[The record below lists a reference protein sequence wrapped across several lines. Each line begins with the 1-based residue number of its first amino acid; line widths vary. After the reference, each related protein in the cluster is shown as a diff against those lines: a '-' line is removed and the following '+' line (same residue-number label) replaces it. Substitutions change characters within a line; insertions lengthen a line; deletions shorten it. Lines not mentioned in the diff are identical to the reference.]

1 MEKLK
6 TTISIEDFYK
16 SDMTLMSLP
25 NDEPLFTLIQKNNK
39 LYTMFLLQER
49 TLIKKKQLLYITEIL
64 VTEPKITDLSDLID
78 SKTTVFEFLSKS
90 KNFKIRKINDLTF
103 QNQTLD
109 NVTSI
114 ENKLPKKDTYLQLDK
129 EYKNKIINYIQNTI
143 RTTYKWKL
151 INKH

>member
-78 SKTTVFEFLSKS
+78 SKTTVFEYFSKS
-90 KNFKIRKINDLTF
+90 KNFKIRKINNLTF
-103 QNQTLD
+103 PNQTLD
-109 NVTSI
+109 NVISI
-114 ENKLPKKDTYLQLDK
+114 ENKLPKKNTYLLLDK

-143 RTTYKWKL
+143 RME
-151 INKH
+151 

>member
-6 TTISIEDFYK
+6 STISIEDFYK

-78 SKTTVFEFLSKS
+78 SKTTVFEYFSKS
-90 KNFKIRKINDLTF
+90 KNFKIRKINNLTF
-103 QNQTLD
+103 PNQTLD
-109 NVTSI
+109 NVISI
-114 ENKLPKKDTYLQLDK
+114 ENKLPKKDTYLLLDK

-143 RTTYKWKL
+143 RME
-151 INKH
+151 

>member
-1 MEKLK
+1 
-6 TTISIEDFYK
+6 
-16 SDMTLMSLP
+16 
-25 NDEPLFTLIQKNNK
+25 
-39 LYTMFLLQER
+39 MFLLQDR
-49 TLIKKKQLLYITEIL
+49 VLLKKKLLLYITEIL
-64 VTEPKITDLSDLID
+64 VTEPKVTDLYDLID

-143 RTTYKWKL
+143 RTK
-151 INKH
+151 

>member
-64 VTEPKITDLSDLID
+64 VTEPKITDLSDLIRFFNLFFRFRIKRWFGFWF
-78 SKTTVFEFLSKS
+78 SIWV
-90 KNFKIRKINDLTF
+90 NIALT
-103 QNQTLD
+103 
-109 NVTSI
+109 
-114 ENKLPKKDTYLQLDK
+114 
-129 EYKNKIINYIQNTI
+129 
-143 RTTYKWKL
+143 
-151 INKH
+151 

>member
-78 SKTTVFEFLSKS
+78 SKTTVFEYFSKS
-90 KNFKIRKINDLTF
+90 KNFKIRKINNLTF
-103 QNQTLD
+103 PNQTLD
-109 NVTSI
+109 NVISI
-114 ENKLPKKDTYLQLDK
+114 ENKLPKKDTYLLLDK

-143 RTTYKWKL
+143 RME
-151 INKH
+151 

>member
-78 SKTTVFEFLSKS
+78 SKTTVFEYFSKS
-90 KNFKIRKINDLTF
+90 KNFKIRKINNLTF
-103 QNQTLD
+103 PNQTLD
-109 NVTSI
+109 NVISI
-114 ENKLPKKDTYLQLDK
+114 ENKLPKKDTYLLLDK
-129 EYKNKIINYIQNTI
+129 EYKNKIINYIQNTF
-143 RTTYKWKL
+143 RME
-151 INKH
+151 

>member
-16 SDMTLMSLP
+16 SDITLMSLP

-78 SKTTVFEFLSKS
+78 SKTTVFEYFSKS
-90 KNFKIRKINDLTF
+90 KNFKIRKINNLTF
-103 QNQTLD
+103 PNQTLD
-109 NVTSI
+109 NVISI
-114 ENKLPKKDTYLQLDK
+114 ENKLPKKDTYLLLDK

-143 RTTYKWKL
+143 RME
-151 INKH
+151 

>member
-78 SKTTVFEFLSKS
+78 SKTTVFEYFSKS
-90 KNFKIRKINDLTF
+90 KNFKIRKINNLTF
-103 QNQTLD
+103 PNQTLD
-109 NVTSI
+109 NVISI
-114 ENKLPKKDTYLQLDK
+114 KNKLPKKDTYLLLDK

-143 RTTYKWKL
+143 RME
-151 INKH
+151 